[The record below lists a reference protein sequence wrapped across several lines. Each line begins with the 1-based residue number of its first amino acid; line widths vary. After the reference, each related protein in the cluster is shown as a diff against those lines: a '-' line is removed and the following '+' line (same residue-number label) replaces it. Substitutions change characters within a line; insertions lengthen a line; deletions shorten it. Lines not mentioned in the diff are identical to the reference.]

1 MTMMKMMRMKKILKR
16 RMKIMSGTFKE
27 SYIIYTYT
35 YLCYRLIMN
44 IFKHQYVFTSH
55 HLDVFEISLSYS
67 VFCGSLTLSA

>member
-1 MTMMKMMRMKKILKR
+1 
-16 RMKIMSGTFKE
+16 MSGTFKE

-44 IFKHQYVFTSH
+44 ILKHQYVFTSC
-55 HLDVFEISLSYS
+55 HLEVFEISLRYS